1 MTSQSKL
8 EEQRINS
15 LNESLLSHIGGNSF
29 RGSEDG
35 GLSEPQSKM
44 MIQQNLELD
53 QREKFVTKDQQTS
66 ANFPPE
72 TSLSNELDTFE
83 AKNPPASIY
92 NLPSE
97 EPETEEK
104 KGQPKKKAVRYNSI
118 SKQPYAFGQP
128 VSKPKK
134 PKKDQNKLMSLQKGK
149 RDTITQ
155 IRHEKQQIYGNLA
168 HSLIS
173 NSQSNQSE
181 AKLSMR
187 ENILEVPMIS
197 IPSVKRLPINR
208 PTEKLYAPAT
218 SPPLGDESFT
228 EQGQMT
234 QSSSLSTNHLA
245 SQGPL

>member
-83 AKNPPASIY
+83 AKNPPTSIY
-92 NLPSE
+92 NLP
-97 EPETEEK
+97 
-104 KGQPKKKAVRYNSI
+104 
-118 SKQPYAFGQP
+118 
-128 VSKPKK
+128 
-134 PKKDQNKLMSLQKGK
+134 
-149 RDTITQ
+149 
-155 IRHEKQQIYGNLA
+155 
-168 HSLIS
+168 
-173 NSQSNQSE
+173 
-181 AKLSMR
+181 
-187 ENILEVPMIS
+187 
-197 IPSVKRLPINR
+197 
-208 PTEKLYAPAT
+208 
-218 SPPLGDESFT
+218 
-228 EQGQMT
+228 
-234 QSSSLSTNHLA
+234 
-245 SQGPL
+245 